1 MLLHAL
7 LAVCSFGAL
16 QEAAHVSAH
25 EAPLVAAWTIDTAT
39 PFVGERLTLELALEG
54 STDFLAN
61 EVVTRTLRRLGRAVE
76 FDTGLRPAATAL
88 LEVVGFAETTD
99 GPTCVVDG
107 TVVSGARLEL
117 ADGRERFSVR
127 VDVLATAPGLVQ
139 PAPRLVFAVRRAR
152 AVGVFGA
159 DVTSDYDVHELAVE
173 APALEVRALP
183 AEAEGLAVGAF
194 ELVCDASDAPPAQAG
209 DRLALVARVR
219 GAENLEHVHV
229 PRLESGEALHLLGV
243 LESRSDEER
252 VFTFEV
258 HVVTAPTSPCEFVLE
273 TFDPTGAGR
282 VVVLRAPLT
291 VVFAPTADGAAAPIA
306 PDVDLEDPGW
316 NSMMRRMERELFGYV
331 ALTVAVVV
339 AVLVG
344 FMALRARRSRY
355 SRSVAHA
362 RPRGSPR
369 GRRARRRGRRTRRL
383 RRNTFRGPGR
393 RAQRR
398 SAARTPHALRRSD
411 GTRSPRG
418 GAHRRC
424 AARALRRRSPSDRAA
439 RCRRPVR
446 GTRAR
451 GAERPSQRAL
461 TVALFAT
468 IPAVRS

>member
-139 PAPRLVFAVRRAR
+139 PDPRLVFAVRRAR

-282 VVVLRAPLT
+282 VVEHRVPVGLAIVAPNLAAELP
-291 VVFAPTADGAAAPIA
+291 APTPTSTDDHPPAHR
-306 PDVDLEDPGW
+306 DLRLLAW
-316 NSMMRRMERELFGYV
+316 C
-331 ALTVAVVV
+331 AVV
-339 AVLVG
+339 AFGAFAAFVLVV
-344 FMALRARRSRY
+344 R
-355 SRSVAHA
+355 
-362 RPRGSPR
+362 
-369 GRRARRRGRRTRRL
+369 RRARRL
-383 RRNTFRGPGR
+383 HELPDALLVAAHAAR
-393 RAQRR
+393 RAAFERGDTGAALAAFVETLFEVPV
-398 SAARTPHALRRSD
+398 AARSGAALLD
-411 GTRSPRG
+411 HLTRCGVPPEL
-418 GAHRRC
+418 
-424 AARALRRRSPSDRAA
+424 AARVGERVDAALHARYGGEVRATEPSAVDDLCAELERIA
-439 RCRRPVR
+439 RPNPRNVR
-446 GTRAR
+446 
-451 GAERPSQRAL
+451 
-461 TVALFAT
+461 
-468 IPAVRS
+468 

>member
-1 MLLHAL
+1 MNDMLLHAL

-139 PAPRLVFAVRRAR
+139 PDPRLVFAVRRAR

-306 PDVDLEDPGW
+306 PYVDLEDPVW
-316 NSMMRRMERELFGYV
+316 NAMMRRMERELFGYV
-331 ALTVAVVV
+331 ALIVAVVV

-344 FMALRARRSRY
+344 FMALRARRSRHTPDPLLT
-355 SRSVAHA
+355 RAHA
-362 RPRGSPR
+362 A
-369 GRRARRRGRRTRRL
+369 RRAAVERGDAAAALAAFVETL
-383 RRNTFRGPGR
+383 FEVPV
-393 RAQRR
+393 
-398 SAARTPHALRRSD
+398 AARNGAALREHLTRSGVPTELVARVGERIEAALHARYGGEVRATEPSAVDDLCAELERVTRSD
-411 GTRSPRG
+411 PRN
-418 GAHRRC
+418 
-424 AARALRRRSPSDRAA
+424 
-439 RCRRPVR
+439 
-446 GTRAR
+446 
-451 GAERPSQRAL
+451 ER
-461 TVALFAT
+461 
-468 IPAVRS
+468 